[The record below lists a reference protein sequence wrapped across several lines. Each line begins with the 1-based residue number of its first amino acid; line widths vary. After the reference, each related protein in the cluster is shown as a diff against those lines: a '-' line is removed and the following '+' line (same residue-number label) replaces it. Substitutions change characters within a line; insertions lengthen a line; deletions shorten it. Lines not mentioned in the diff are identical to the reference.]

1 MRAGIQRLMKATYG
15 AVAPTVA
22 LALFAL
28 IGAGGIAFD
37 YAHLAA
43 MDTELQQAADQAAL
57 AAATQLDRSAGARV
71 RAAAVIQA
79 PGTNRLAANITKFAN
94 DDSDSGTSVEI
105 ENVTFCKAFNDSV
118 ADTTAACTQLGAKD
132 DDGDALFVIVTTE
145 LRTTHYALTPIVAA
159 FSGTISATAVAGVQS
174 SVCNIAPLF
183 VCTDNMDFPTDADI
197 GKGLRMKV
205 GSHNSWAPGN
215 YGLLDFTAG
224 GGGGGNTAAI
234 NALLGHGLNGCLT
247 NDQVSTL
254 PGNKNVTDAIN
265 TRMDVYAGSGATNS
279 PSICKATGTGCPATN
294 TGKDM
299 IVKLTATANN
309 SSSATPP
316 AAQTCP
322 ADPKAAGAAFA
333 ESSSP
338 IKGFNRDDCHYTDSC
353 AGGNFG
359 NGTWDFSGYMA
370 ANHPDVGSPGTAV
383 PHAGTTPTRYE
394 VYKWELALN
403 SRLDPK
409 SFVTTQSTQRKNGNW
424 DHTVT
429 TQCTYN
435 RPVYGTTTYPSEK
448 DRRLLPVVAA
458 NCDLLNGKGDIG
470 TDFKLIRVF
479 DVFVTE
485 PSLQRTT
492 YPGPTDDKEIYGEVV
507 GPAKTFAGTTGF
519 QYYARSKP
527 YLVR

>member
-1 MRAGIQRLMKATYG
+1 MWAGAKRLIKANYG

-22 LALFAL
+22 LSLFAL

-57 AAATQLDRSAGARV
+57 AAATQLDRSTGARA
-71 RAAAVIQA
+71 RAAAVIQT

-105 ENVTFCKAFNDSV
+105 ASVTFCKTFDDGVANTATACTAPKDDTDSV
-118 ADTTAACTQLGAKD
+118 
-132 DDGDALFVIVTTE
+132 FVVVTTE
-145 LRTTHYALTPIVAA
+145 LRTANYALTPVVAA

-174 SVCNIAPLF
+174 SVCNIAPIF

-197 GKGLRMKV
+197 GKGLLMKT
-205 GSHNSWAPGN
+205 GSGNSWVPGN
-215 YGLLDFTAG
+215 YGLLDFSAN
-224 GGGGGNTAAI
+224 GGGGGNTGVI
-234 NALLGHGLNGCLT
+234 DALLGHGLNGCLA
-247 NDQVSTL
+247 NDAVTTE

-265 TRMDVYAGSGATNS
+265 TRMDVYAGSPATKN
-279 PSICKATGTGCPATN
+279 PSICVANSDGTGCPAAN

-299 IVKLTATANN
+299 VITLTATANN
-309 SSSATPP
+309 STSSTPP
-316 AAQTCP
+316 AAKTCP
-322 ADPKAAGAAFA
+322 TDPKTVTPAVAFQ
-333 ESSSP
+333 ESKSP
-338 IKGFNRDDCHYTDSC
+338 IKGFNRDNCHYSGTC
-353 AGGNFG
+353 GNFG
-359 NGTWDFSGYMA
+359 NGVWDYSGYMA
-370 ANHPDVGSPGTAV
+370 ANHPGVDTSSV

-394 VYKWELALN
+394 VYKWELGD
-403 SRLDPK
+403 STRTDPK
-409 SFVTTQSTQRKNGNW
+409 SFVTTVSTQRNNGRW

-435 RPVYGTTTYPSEK
+435 RPVFGTSNYTAQK

-458 NCDLLNGKGDIG
+458 NCDLLNGKGSIG
-470 TDFKLIRVF
+470 ADFKIVRVF

-485 PSLQRTT
+485 PSLNRTS
-492 YPGPTDDKEIYGEVV
+492 YPGPSDEKEIYGEVV
-507 GPAKTFAGTTGF
+507 GPAKTFAGTSGF